1 MQSTVSS
8 TTKKYQMTLSERDAF
23 QTAFMAWYDE
33 HRRDLPWRQ
42 NQEPYRVWLSEIML
56 QQTQVQ
62 TVIPYYERFLATFPT
77 VEDLAAAPEE
87 LLLKTWEGLGYYSR
101 ARNLQKAAKQ
111 VVDDYQGKWPQTF
124 AELEKLAG
132 IGPYTAGAIASICFG
147 EVVPA
152 IDGNAFRVFSR
163 LLKID
168 ADIANPKNR
177 SIFYDAILPLIPK
190 DRPGDFNQA
199 VMDFGSQVCT
209 AKNPTVGD
217 TELAPFFR
225 SYQDGTLLDYPVK
238 TKKAKPKPVALFA
251 VVIES
256 EKGFLFQKRPS
267 TGLLA
272 NLTTY
277 PLVMAEDL
285 QDGESELLTPEEQ
298 MTRIEAYFKE
308 AYGLTL
314 AHLKPVPVKPVT
326 HVFTHLKWT
335 ITLLSATIAK
345 DSDLAF
351 FPGEWYSKAALAEI
365 AMPTVQKKMAQRFD
379 SL

>member
-1 MQSTVSS
+1 MPSTDSL
-8 TTKKYQMTLSERDAF
+8 TNKPYQMTTSEIQAF
-23 QTAFMAWYDE
+23 QTTFMAWYDV
-33 HRRDLPWRQ
+33 HRRELPWRL

-77 VEDLAAAPEE
+77 VVDLAAAPEE

-101 ARNLQKAAKQ
+101 ARNLQKAARQ
-111 VVDDYQGKWPQTF
+111 IVDDYQGQWPQTSV
-124 AELEKLAG
+124 ELEKLAG

-177 SIFYDAILPLIPK
+177 QIFYDAILPLIPQ

-209 AKNPTVGD
+209 AKNPTVGETD
-217 TELAPFFR
+217 LAPFFR

-238 TKKAKPKPVALFA
+238 TKKQRPKPVALMA
-251 VVIES
+251 VIIQSPQGV
-256 EKGFLFQKRPS
+256 LLQKRPS

-277 PLVMAEDL
+277 PLVVPADILPED
-285 QDGESELLTPEEQ
+285 EVLTPEEIL
-298 MTRIEAYFKE
+298 TYIERYFQE
-308 AYGLTL
+308 TYAITL
-314 AHLKPVPVKPVT
+314 QQLRPTNLKPVVHT
-326 HVFTHLKWT
+326 FTHLKWT
-335 ITLLSATIAK
+335 IELLQAELVA
-345 DSDLAF
+345 DVDLAF
-351 FPGEWYSKAALAEI
+351 FPGQWYSEDALQTVAL
-365 AMPTVQKKMAQRFD
+365 PTVQKKLMARIKTN
-379 SL
+379 

>member
-1 MQSTVSS
+1 MQSTTSS
-8 TTKKYQMTLSERDAF
+8 TNKNYQMTPSERDAF
-23 QTAFMAWYDE
+23 QTAFMTWYDE
-33 HRRDLPWRQ
+33 NRRDLPWRQ

-77 VEDLAAAPEE
+77 VADLAVAPEDL
-87 LLLKTWEGLGYYSR
+87 LMKTWEGLGYYSR
-101 ARNLQKAAKQ
+101 ARNLQKAARQ
-111 VVDDYQGKWPQTF
+111 VVDDYNGQWPTTA

-177 SIFYDAILPLIPK
+177 HIFYDAILPLIPK

-209 AKNPTVGD
+209 AKNPTVGE
-217 TELAPFFR
+217 TALAPFFR

-238 TKKAKPKPVALFA
+238 TKKAKQKPVAMFA
-251 VVIES
+251 VVIRS
-256 EKGFLFQKRPS
+256 QKGLLFQKRPS

-272 NLTTY
+272 NLSTY
-277 PLVMAEDL
+277 PLVAAEDL
-285 QDGESELLTPEEQ
+285 QVTDDELLTPEEQ
-298 MTRIEAYFKE
+298 LARIEAYFKE
-308 AYGLTL
+308 AFALELQQLHESG
-314 AHLKPVPVKPVT
+314 LKPVV

-335 ITLLSATIAK
+335 ITLLEAQLAA
-345 DSDLAF
+345 DADLAF
-351 FPGEWYSKAALAEI
+351 FPGQWYTEAQLTNVAL
-365 AMPTVQKKMAQRFD
+365 PTVQKKLAAC
-379 SL
+379 LATN

>member
-1 MQSTVSS
+1 MPSTDSLMN
-8 TTKKYQMTLSERDAF
+8 KNYQMTSSETQAF
-23 QTAFMAWYDE
+23 QTAFMTWYDE
-33 HRRDLPWRQ
+33 HKRDLPWRL
-42 NQEPYRVWLSEIML
+42 NHEPYRVWLSEIML

-77 VEDLAAAPEE
+77 VQDLAQAPED

-101 ARNLQKAAKQ
+101 ARNLQKAARQ
-111 VVDDYQGKWPQTF
+111 IVTDYQGQWPQTA

-177 SIFYDAILPLIPK
+177 QIFYDAILPLIPK

-209 AKNPTVGD
+209 AKNPTVGQ
-217 TELAPFFR
+217 TKLAPFFR
-225 SYQDGTLLDYPVK
+225 SYQDGTLLAYPVK
-238 TKKAKPKPVALFA
+238 TKKQKPKPVELDAL
-251 VVIES
+251 VIQS
-256 EKGFLFQKRPS
+256 AKGVLLQRRPS

-272 NLTTY
+272 NLSTY
-277 PLVMAEDL
+277 PLVTL
-285 QDGESELLTPEEQ
+285 SEIQPDDTVISPEETL
-298 MTRIEAYFKE
+298 TRIEAHFQA
-308 AYGLTL
+308 AYNLTL
-314 AHLKPVPVKPVT
+314 TYLRPIPVKPVT
-326 HVFTHLKWT
+326 HTFTHLKWT
-335 ITLLSATIAK
+335 IHLLVATLPA
-345 DSDLAF
+345 DSDLSF
-351 FPGEWYSKAALAEI
+351 FPGQWYSTSALEQVAL
-365 AMPTVQKKMAQRFD
+365 PTVQKKLMQRFIEGQ
-379 SL
+379 